1 MFDQFV
7 DWVSGSSWSYVAIFA
22 VSAIDAFF
30 PIVPSET
37 AVITG
42 GVVASTGELS
52 LLLVILC
59 ASAGAFVGDNI
70 SYGLGSWLGE
80 RTIKNV
86 FRGEKSRKAFIWAEE
101 QLEARGFYLI
111 IIARFIPGGRTA
123 VTFSSG
129 YTHGMTYRRFV
140 VADAVAALIWGL
152 RRAARLHRWQAVR
165 GGAVEGPA
173 PRLRRR
179 VSIAGLVE
187 LVRHLRRGSG
197 GRRRDGARGRR
208 RGPAPRS
215 PSRVARVEAHAP
227 TRRITSAR
235 CRAGR

>member
-1 MFDQFV
+1 M
-7 DWVSGSSWSYVAIFA
+7 
-22 VSAIDAFF
+22 
-30 PIVPSET
+30 PSET

-140 VADAVAALIWGL
+140 VADAVAALIWGSY
-152 RRAARLHRWQAVR
+152 AALLGYI
-165 GGAVEGPA
+165 GGKQFEEEPWKGLLLAFVVA
-173 PRLRRR
+173 

-187 LVRHLRRGSG
+187 LVRHLRE
-197 GRRRDGARGRR
+197 RRK
-208 RGPAPRS
+208 
-215 PSRVARVEAHAP
+215 
-227 TRRITSAR
+227 
-235 CRAGR
+235 RAGAAETAPADVDS

>member
-7 DWVSGSSWSYVAIFA
+7 DWVSGSQWSYVAIFT
-22 VSAIDAFF
+22 VSMLDAFF

-42 GVVASTGELS
+42 GVVASSGDLS

-70 SYGLGSWLGE
+70 SYGLGAWLGE
-80 RTIKNV
+80 RTVKRV
-86 FRGEKSRKAFIWAEE
+86 FKGEKSRKAFVWAEQ

-111 IIARFIPGGRTA
+111 IVARFIPGGRTA

-140 VADAVAALIWGL
+140 LADAIAALIWGSY
-152 RRAARLHRWQAVR
+152 AALLGYVGGKQFEEDPWKGLILAFVVAVS
-165 GGAVEGPA
+165 
-173 PRLRRR
+173 L
-179 VSIAGLVE
+179 AGIVE
-187 LVRHLRRGSG
+187 LVRHRRE
-197 GRRRDGARGRR
+197 RRRAGTAEAA
-208 RGPAPRS
+208 PADAD
-215 PSRVARVEAHAP
+215 PS
-227 TRRITSAR
+227 
-235 CRAGR
+235 